1 MVVGLHLVE
10 SAHNKLRAR
19 KAVVVYIQNRG
30 LKRFS
35 DEMIKV
41 SVAKTKRTGLL
52 VRIIA
57 LILQILVP
65 RRVYLATIKG
75 VFHGQVPFNF
85 VEVI

>member
-1 MVVGLHLVE
+1 MVMGLSLVK
-10 SAHNKLRAR
+10 SAHNLRAR
-19 KAVVVYIQNRG
+19 
-30 LKRFS
+30 LKVGVSKVFAN
-35 DEMIKV
+35 EMIKV

-75 VFHGQVPFNF
+75 VFH
-85 VEVI
+85 

>member
-1 MVVGLHLVE
+1 MFTFKIGVSNV
-10 SAHNKLRAR
+10 
-19 KAVVVYIQNRG
+19 
-30 LKRFS
+30 FS

>member
-1 MVVGLHLVE
+1 MVRGLYLVK
-10 SAHNKLRAR
+10 SAHNLRAR
-19 KAVVVYIQNRG
+19 
-30 LKRFS
+30 LKVGVSKVFAN
-35 DEMIKV
+35 DMIKV

-75 VFHGQVPFNF
+75 VLH
-85 VEVI
+85 